1 MLRFLVALCLLGL
14 LGDSSASAQMGTVLG
29 DTVWVVVHHV
39 RAEKRAQY
47 DKLMQEVW
55 WPTAQT
61 AGVKHPPYGKQ
72 LAARRR
78 YVPTAMGSDSTYTYI
93 YLYFGR
99 PDLPPSATGSNA
111 VFAAAGK
118 TKVESKAFGQTL
130 RSYLAG
136 DSSGPLVDEAYR

>member
-1 MLRFLVALCLLGL
+1 MLRFLVALSLLGASSAAAQTGTVP
-14 LGDSSASAQMGTVLG
+14 GDS
-29 DTVWVVVHHV
+29 VWVIVHYV

-55 WPTAQT
+55 WPTAQA

-78 YVPTAMGSDSTYTYI
+78 YVPTTLGSDSTYTYI

-99 PDLPPSATGSNA
+99 PDLPRSTTGGNA

-118 TKVESKAFGQTL
+118 SKAEIKAFGHRL
-130 RSYLAG
+130 GSYLAG
-136 DSSGPLVDEAYR
+136 SSSGPLVDEAYR